1 MDPVDAS
8 KSNPF
13 NLDAFIAQQ
22 RRETGNRSDLEPFC
36 VLANEGGSFQPPNKF
51 KEEYVYRPFPK
62 NVKTPSGYV
71 VVKDQAE
78 LDALLAAMNPQ
89 PPAGDVPAGT
99 NEGGSDDDEMD
110 EADERA
116 KLIETLRAAGK
127 SVQGLGNATIDTLRK
142 KVADL
147 GAGG

>member
-13 NLDAFIAQQ
+13 NLDAFIAEQ
-22 RRETGNRSDLEPFC
+22 RRTTGSRSDLEPFC
-36 VLANEGGSFQPPNKF
+36 VLVNSAGSFQPPEKF
-51 KEEYVYRPFPK
+51 RETYVHRPFPK
-62 NVKTPSGYV
+62 NVKTSAGYV
-71 VVKDQAE
+71 VVQDQAE
-78 LDALLAAMNPQ
+78 LDDLLARMNPQ
-89 PPAGDVPAGT
+89 PPAGGDG
-99 NEGGSDDDEMD
+99 NGSQDDETG
-110 EADERA
+110 DERA

-142 KVADL
+142 KVADI

>member
-8 KSNPF
+8 KSGPF

-36 VLANEGGSFQPPNKF
+36 TLANEGGSFQPPNKF

-62 NVKTPSGYV
+62 NVQTPGGYV
-71 VVKDQAE
+71 VVQNQEA
-78 LDALLAAMNPQ
+78 LDDLLAHMNPQ
-89 PPAGDVPAGT
+89 FPAGGASSDA

-110 EADERA
+110 EAEERA
-116 KLIETLRAAGK
+116 KLIEALRAAGK